1 MSTEGTAN
9 ALATMLDSD
18 DFAQQVA
25 TGGDALSKFDL
36 DEREKTMLQ
45 AAAAEGIQHIFRPES
60 DKASETGEISD
71 EQLEAVAGG
80 GTGVASL
87 SGYLNSGSISAKT
100 QTALN
105 KAIFKRYGTRA
116 SGDLTMAIN
125 L

>member
-1 MSTEGTAN
+1 MSTEGTAH

-45 AAAAEGIQHIFRPES
+45 AAATEGIQHIFRPEG
-60 DKASETGEISD
+60 DETSETGELAD
-71 EQLEAVAGG
+71 GQLEAVAGG
-80 GTGVASL
+80 GMGVARL
-87 SGYLNSGSISAKT
+87 SGYLNSRSISAKT

-116 SGDLTMAIN
+116 SGNLTMAIN